1 METTGDES
9 SKKEKAALYWYSQGY
24 REKALHRKVQETMEE
39 GEIVSEDYITCASG
53 VCDQRRYDQEVLRSF
68 QDQKFLFESWVTTIL

>member
-9 SKKEKAALYWYSQGY
+9 SKREKAALYWYSQGY

-53 VCDQRRYDQEVLRSF
+53 VCD
-68 QDQKFLFESWVTTIL
+68 